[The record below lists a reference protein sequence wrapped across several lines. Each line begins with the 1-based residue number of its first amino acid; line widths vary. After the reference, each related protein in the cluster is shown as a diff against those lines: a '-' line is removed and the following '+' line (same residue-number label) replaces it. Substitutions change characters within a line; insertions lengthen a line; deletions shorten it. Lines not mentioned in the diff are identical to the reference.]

1 MNAFLGHPGRRL
13 QGMVQPHVWTT
24 RPTRPRLYHVTKTR
38 CAGAE
43 SFFFASCPASSQSV
57 RSMSRLIVKG
67 LPTYLTDA
75 RLREHFAQKG
85 TVTDVKLMRRP
96 DGTSRRFGF
105 VGFRSEA
112 EAEAARAYFD
122 RTYMDTS
129 RISVAV
135 AKQIGDE
142 ELEAKK
148 KAGKPDTPVAPPKDT
163 KKQPKENKGASFEEF
178 MSVMAPKLK
187 RKSWM
192 NNEDLGAEVP
202 KAIDVAPEPKKKR
215 KHDQAVQ
222 APTDGAATNE
232 ALSDLEYMR
241 RRMRHKVA
249 GDEPKAFE
257 QSDEESE
264 SDEEDAEEAPAAE
277 EEAAARR
284 RAQLEEKQRKDEE
297 NVDTIMESGRL
308 FVRNLPFSATEDEL
322 AAMFE
327 SYGSVEQ
334 VRILPIRQQVRDD
347 RKYRDNRGTVRMS
360 YWELKIVDVAD
371 TCCPLVHEEHY

>member
-1 MNAFLGHPGRRL
+1 
-13 QGMVQPHVWTT
+13 
-24 RPTRPRLYHVTKTR
+24 
-38 CAGAE
+38 
-43 SFFFASCPASSQSV
+43 
-57 RSMSRLIVKG
+57 
-67 LPTYLTDA
+67 
-75 RLREHFAQKG
+75 
-85 TVTDVKLMRRP
+85 
-96 DGTSRRFGF
+96 
-105 VGFRSEA
+105 
-112 EAEAARAYFD
+112 
-122 RTYMDTS
+122 MD
-129 RISVAV
+129 
-135 AKQIGDE
+135 E
-142 ELEAKK
+142 
-148 KAGKPDTPVAPPKDT
+148 
-163 KKQPKENKGASFEEF
+163 
-178 MSVMAPKLK
+178 
-187 RKSWM
+187 
-192 NNEDLGAEVP
+192 NEDLGAQVP
-202 KAIDVAPEPKKKR
+202 KEPDAVPEPKKKR
-215 KHDQAVQ
+215 KQEQAVQ
-222 APTDGAATNE
+222 APTDGAAADE

-264 SDEEDAEEAPAAE
+264 SDDEDAEEAPAAE

-371 TCCPLVHEEHY
+371 TCCPLVREERC

>member
-1 MNAFLGHPGRRL
+1 
-13 QGMVQPHVWTT
+13 
-24 RPTRPRLYHVTKTR
+24 
-38 CAGAE
+38 
-43 SFFFASCPASSQSV
+43 
-57 RSMSRLIVKG
+57 MSRLIVKG

-129 RISVAV
+129 RISVAM

-142 ELEAKK
+142 QLEAKK
-148 KAGKPDTPVAPPKDT
+148 KAAKPDTPPVPPKDT
-163 KKQPKENKGASFEEF
+163 KKQPRETKGASFEEF

-192 NNEDLGAEVP
+192 NNEDFGAQAPEEP
-202 KAIDVAPEPKKKR
+202 AAAPEPKKKR
-215 KHDQAVQ
+215 THEQAVK
-222 APTDGAATNE
+222 APTDGAAANE
-232 ALSDLEYMR
+232 ELSDLEYMR

-264 SDEEDAEEAPAAE
+264 SDEEDAEEEVAAE

-284 RAQLEEKQRKDEE
+284 RAKLEEKQRKDEE

-308 FVRNLPFSATEDEL
+308 FVRNLPFSATEDEV
-322 AAMFE
+322 AAFFE

-334 VRILPIRQQVRDD
+334 VRISPIRQQVQDD
-347 RKYRDNRGTVRMS
+347 RKYRDNRVTVRMS
-360 YWELKIVDVAD
+360 YWE
-371 TCCPLVHEEHY
+371 

>member
-1 MNAFLGHPGRRL
+1 
-13 QGMVQPHVWTT
+13 MVQPHVWTT

-347 RKYRDNRGTVRMS
+347 RKYRDNRVTVRMS
-360 YWELKIVDVAD
+360 YWE
-371 TCCPLVHEEHY
+371 